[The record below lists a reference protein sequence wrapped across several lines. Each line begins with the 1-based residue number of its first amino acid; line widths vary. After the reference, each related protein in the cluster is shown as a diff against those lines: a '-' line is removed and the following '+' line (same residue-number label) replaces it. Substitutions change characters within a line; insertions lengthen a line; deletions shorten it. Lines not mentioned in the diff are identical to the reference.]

1 MKIITILLL
10 LFIPQPGF
18 AQNIKQPVYYLN
30 NEPFSMDSV
39 FLDPNNIQSI
49 NVKKDK
55 PGGEIYITT
64 KDQPWDY
71 YRLEDLLR
79 KTPQFSQIADKSI
92 IPVFMID
99 GKVINKKSDSKIDK
113 TYFAKVS
120 LGRFSNVS
128 GISGKSKK
136 IVIVNI
142 ELTNKD
148 PRLDIYLRGDS
159 VPKLNN

>member
-1 MKIITILLL
+1 MKNLAILFLLIIPHL
-10 LFIPQPGF
+10 GF
-18 AQNIKQPVYYLN
+18 AQNLKQPVYYLN
-30 NEPFSMDSV
+30 NVPFTFDSV
-39 FLDPNNIQSI
+39 FLDPNNIQSM

-64 KDQPWDY
+64 KNQPWEY
-71 YRLEDLLR
+71 YTIDGLI
-79 KTPQFSQIADKSI
+79 KTTPQYSQISDKSI
-92 IPVFMID
+92 EPVYIIN

-120 LGRFSNVS
+120 IGKLSNVS
-128 GISGKSKK
+128 GLSGKSKK

-148 PRLDIYLRGDS
+148 PKLDIRLRGDS
-159 VPKLNN
+159 MPEI